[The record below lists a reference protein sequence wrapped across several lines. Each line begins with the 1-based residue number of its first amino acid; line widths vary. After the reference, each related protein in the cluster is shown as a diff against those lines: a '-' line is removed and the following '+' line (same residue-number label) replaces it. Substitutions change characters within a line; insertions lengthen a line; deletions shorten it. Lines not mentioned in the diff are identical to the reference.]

1 MEAQCCVAMVNCS
14 LPPPNTIPFTPPT
27 SLTHTLYVEY
37 YIHHTIRSS
46 ISMMMMTNDD
56 VMAQNMTCLVGTP
69 VRSNRCTAS
78 RRSSILG
85 AGSWRPFW
93 FDHIIFLSMIFGR
106 VMAKIR
112 HGGGSRTV
120 EFQPFSEIVR
130 CGGNKRVKSY

>member
-1 MEAQCCVAMVNCS
+1 
-14 LPPPNTIPFTPPT
+14 
-27 SLTHTLYVEY
+27 
-37 YIHHTIRSS
+37 
-46 ISMMMMTNDD
+46 

-69 VRSNRCTAS
+69 ARSNRCAAS

-93 FDHIIFLSMIFGR
+93 FDHIIFLRMIFGR
-106 VMAKIR
+106 VTAKIR

-130 CGGNKRVKSY
+130 CGVTKG